1 MSLRQISRAITVGWV
16 LCSAVFGLDPYMLPY
31 RDSLVFMVHGINSDR
46 YTWFASD
53 KLGKPD
59 LDNGTPNLWLHYL
72 NKELKIGDKSLFS
85 YSFSK
90 SSGDNIRDM
99 MELGGVG
106 YKSEGGNPGAE
117 NNSKTLK
124 VNDQDITGKT
134 GITLDTTRTWLEQA
148 VAEYRNGLQ
157 KDTDI
162 NVDPITK
169 RPIWE
174 NANDIPDALLPSK
187 LVMLTTVLAGVDVN
201 RYTGGRWWI

>member
-1 MSLRQISRAITVGWV
+1 
-16 LCSAVFGLDPYMLPY
+16 MLPY

-46 YTWFASD
+46 YTWFVSD
-53 KLGKPD
+53 K
-59 LDNGTPNLWLHYL
+59 NGAPYVGADENINMWWHYL
-72 NKELKIGDKSLFS
+72 HKTLGVAEDSIKP

-117 NNSKTLK
+117 NNSKTLN
-124 VNDQDITGKT
+124 VNGQDITGKT

-148 VAEYRNGLQ
+148 VAEYRDGLQ

-162 NVDPITK
+162 NVLNPKTNK
-169 RPIWE
+169 RIWE
-174 NANDIPDALLPSK
+174 NANDIPDALLPS
-187 LVMLTTVLAGVDVN
+187 TGIDVN
-201 RYTGGRWWI
+201 NSSSGCGC